1 MPDPFEAAEVVTDRN
16 YSEITAEDA
25 QSATSQGT
33 PPPAPA
39 EAATA
44 SQTAAAP
51 NQGTNA
57 LAPEDLP
64 DYITDLPESTLPAQP
79 EGGEGEDLVL
89 DEVTAEDEAYIA
101 QAKTAEEFKERTQQ
115 VKKRIHDVNSARIGQ
130 FKARLRAQQAEMQA
144 LQRLVTSGRLPPSV
158 VDMQQQEPGTPEPPV
173 PIRQDVTDPR
183 QLPEYAALVR
193 AKAAMDAAD
202 PENFIAARDA
212 YEAAQEAYFDA
223 KTDLRLSSI
232 QKRQQAVQM
241 KERALEADRE
251 FDTTRTGDIV
261 HPIPWADTKDSQ
273 GRTIPGVKSLFSQLV
288 QADPTLPNRIQ
299 GDTPEDRADWMSHYV
314 SRAFPQRH
322 AAHLERVRAAM
333 IQRTQQKRAASP
345 VISGQTNP
353 VKKTGSPATQT
364 EDYLAY
370 INQGR

>member
-1 MPDPFEAAEVVTDRN
+1 MPDPFEAAAVITDRN

-33 PPPAPA
+33 PPPDPAGAPKVSQP
-39 EAATA
+39 A
-44 SQTAAAP
+44 SAP
-51 NQGTNA
+51 SQGTNA
-57 LAPEDLP
+57 PDPEVLP
-64 DYITDLPESTLPAQP
+64 DYITDLPESTLPAKP
-79 EGGEGEDLVL
+79 EGTDGADLVL
-89 DEVTAEDEAYIA
+89 DEVTAEDEAYIG

-130 FKARLRAQQAEMQA
+130 FKAQQRAQQAEVQA
-144 LQRLVTSGRLPPSV
+144 LQRLIASGQLPPSV
-158 VDMQQQEPGTPEPPV
+158 VDMRQQEPGTPAPPAPV
-173 PIRQDVTDPR
+173 RQAVTDPR

-193 AKAAMDAAD
+193 AKAAMDAAE
-202 PENFIAARDA
+202 PETFIAARDA

-223 KTDLRLSSI
+223 KTDLRLSAI
-232 QKRQQAVQM
+232 QNGQQASQM

-251 FDTTRTGDIV
+251 FDTVRTGDMV

-288 QADPTLPNRIQ
+288 QADPSLPNRIQ

-322 AAHLERVRAAM
+322 ASHLERVRAAM

-353 VKKTGSPATQT
+353 VKQTGSPVTQT
-364 EDYLAY
+364 GDYLAY